1 MGNGIGDNGAP
12 VNGSAIFEVNEP
24 TFAARLSQ
32 ADGDIAIILS
42 GTADVVA
49 QPHLEGLFKQ
59 VDAAARSAHS
69 KRVRLDIRDLVF
81 MSSSCFK
88 QVVLWV
94 QRVLNLETDLRYQ
107 VVFLSAL
114 AQAWQARSLKT
125 LTHFAQDVVRVEK
138 S

>member
-1 MGNGIGDNGAP
+1 MRDSIGDHGTP
-12 VNGSAIFEVNEP
+12 VSGSALFEIKEP
-24 TFAARLSQ
+24 TFSARLSL
-32 ADGDIAIILS
+32 AEGDIAITLS
-42 GTADVVA
+42 GTADMVA
-49 QPHLEGLFKQ
+49 QPHLEGLFRR
-59 VDAAARSAHS
+59 VDTAAREAHS
-69 KRVRLDIRDLVF
+69 KQVSLDIRDLVF

-94 QRVLNLETDLRYQ
+94 QRVLNLEADCRYQ

-125 LTHFAQDVVRVEK
+125 LTHFAQDVVRVER

>member
-1 MGNGIGDNGAP
+1 MGNGNSVNGAP
-12 VNGSAIFEVNEP
+12 VNSSALFEVNEP
-24 TFAARLSQ
+24 TFVARLTDT
-32 ADGDIAIILS
+32 DGDIAIVLS

-49 QPHLEGLFKQ
+49 QPHLEGLFRQ
-59 VDAAARSAHS
+59 VDLAALGIQA

-94 QRVLNLETDLRYQ
+94 QRILNLQVDARYQ